1 MNTLIASASST
12 FNTELGFD
20 LSSVVA
26 YVFVQLK
33 TILGFGLYI
42 VQTNLPVLL
51 TIVAVSAALGFLYK
65 MGSWLHLWGGR

>member
-20 LSSVVA
+20 LSSVTN
-26 YVFVQLK
+26 YCFVQLK

-42 VQTNLPVLL
+42 VQTNLPAVL
-51 TIVAVSAALGFLYK
+51 TIAAISAALFLLYK
-65 MGSWLHLWGGR
+65 MGAWLHLWGSR

>member
-1 MNTLIASASST
+1 MGTLIANASST

-20 LSSVVA
+20 LTSVVN
-26 YVFVQLK
+26 YIFVQLK

-51 TIVAVSAALGFLYK
+51 TIVAVSASLGFLYK
-65 MGSWLHLWGGR
+65 MGSWLNLWGSH